1 MKLTSYLRDKLY
13 FILISFFTVLII
25 TLMFMAF
32 KIDKYII
39 FVTIFIVTISYMS
52 VFLIDYY
59 RKKKFYDN
67 LLFNIDSLDKAY
79 LVLETLEEPTFY
91 EGKLIFDALYKINKS
106 MLENVNSIK
115 RQNKDFK
122 EYVEM
127 WIHEVKIPLSSI
139 LLTINNHKKDAIL
152 KIRSNVKRLEDY
164 VDQVLYYVRQEFAE
178 KDYLIKKVNL
188 ASIIKNVGLKNMDD
202 LLEEKI
208 EFKVSNVDTY
218 VFTDSKWL
226 EFIIGQ
232 IINNSIKYKRNIKSS
247 FIKIYTEENKTK
259 TTLVIEDN
267 GIGIPESDIK
277 QVFNK
282 SFTGEN
288 GRTRSKST
296 GMGLYIAKSLCEK
309 MGHEISIESEI
320 NKYTK
325 VTISFFKNDFY
336 SIVK

>member
-52 VFLIDYY
+52 VFLVDYY

-139 LLTINNHKKDAIL
+139 LLTINNHKKDTIL

-232 IINNSIKYKRNIKSS
+232 IVNNSIKYKRNIKSS

-325 VTISFFKNDFY
+325 VTISFFKNDYY

>member
-1 MKLTSYLRDKLY
+1 
-13 FILISFFTVLII
+13 
-25 TLMFMAF
+25 MAF

-232 IINNSIKYKRNIKSS
+232 IVNNSIKYKRNIKSS

-325 VTISFFKNDFY
+325 VTISFFKNDYY

>member
-232 IINNSIKYKRNIKSS
+232 IVNNSIKYKRNIKSS

>member
-1 MKLTSYLRDKLY
+1 MKLASYLRDKLY
-13 FILISFFTVLII
+13 FILISFFTVLIT

-139 LLTINNHKKDAIL
+139 LLTINNHKKDTIL

-226 EFIIGQ
+226 EFIICQ

>member
-39 FVTIFIVTISYMS
+39 FVTIFIVSISYVA

-178 KDYLIKKVNL
+178 KDYMIKKVNL

>member
-1 MKLTSYLRDKLY
+1 
-13 FILISFFTVLII
+13 
-25 TLMFMAF
+25 
-32 KIDKYII
+32 
-39 FVTIFIVTISYMS
+39 
-52 VFLIDYY
+52 
-59 RKKKFYDN
+59 
-67 LLFNIDSLDKAY
+67 
-79 LVLETLEEPTFY
+79 
-91 EGKLIFDALYKINKS
+91 
-106 MLENVNSIK
+106 
-115 RQNKDFK
+115 
-122 EYVEM
+122 
-127 WIHEVKIPLSSI
+127 
-139 LLTINNHKKDAIL
+139 
-152 KIRSNVKRLEDY
+152 
-164 VDQVLYYVRQEFAE
+164 
-178 KDYLIKKVNL
+178 
-188 ASIIKNVGLKNMDD
+188 MDD

>member
-232 IINNSIKYKRNIKSS
+232 IVNNSIKYKRNIKSS

-325 VTISFFKNDFY
+325 VTISFFKNDYY

>member
-325 VTISFFKNDFY
+325 VTISFFKNDYY